1 MNRAQR
7 RAFSKKHG
15 KENADLEEKM
25 FLFGKLGNECLACQA
40 PFDKTNKEMVMSWNV
55 VVRNKEQEV
64 RLYCPDCW
72 SKAQEIIADFA
83 KRIEERNKQAGEE

>member
-15 KENADLEEKM
+15 KESTDLQDKM
-25 FLFGKLGNECLACQA
+25 FLFGKLGDHCLTCLA

-55 VVRNKEQEV
+55 VVRSKEEEV

-72 SKAQEIIADFA
+72 SKAQEIIADFV
-83 KRIEERNKQAGEE
+83 KRIEERSQSEE

>member
-7 RAFSKKHG
+7 RAFDKKHG
-15 KENADLEEKM
+15 KNASDLQEKM
-25 FLFGKLGNECLACQA
+25 FLFGKLGDHCLTCHA

-55 VVRNKEQEV
+55 VVRSKEEEV

-72 SKAQEIIADFA
+72 SKAQQIVKDFA
-83 KRIEERNKQAGEE
+83 ERVQERIQGEE